1 MAEMSTETQ
10 PTPVAPPPMPPSDQG
25 MNLPTPPPS
34 KVFDKPKEVS
44 SRTRKKSI
52 PEGLWTRC
60 KGCGE
65 MITNKELEDLL
76 KVCPKC
82 HYHLVATAKERVQWL
97 ADTGTFEEAD
107 SNLHSVDALKF
118 KGVASYSDKLK
129 AYARETGLQDAV
141 LTGFCEIEAHPT
153 GIAVMDFGFLAAS
166 MGSVV
171 GERITRIIE
180 KSTKKKIPV
189 VIISASGGAR
199 MYEGMLSLM
208 QMAKTSA
215 ALARH
220 AKAGLPFISV
230 LTNPTMAGVMASFAS
245 LGDVILAEPHS
256 MIGFAGARVIRETT
270 REELPKGF
278 QTAEFLL
285 ERGLLD
291 MIVHRKTM
299 KSTLAS
305 LLEFMK

>member
-1 MAEMSTETQ
+1 MNAEAQ
-10 PTPVAPPPMPPSDQG
+10 PNPAPAPAPIMPVEIEVNVPSPPAG
-25 MNLPTPPPS
+25 
-34 KVFDKPKEVS
+34 KVFDKPKEVTNS
-44 SRTRKKSI
+44 SKKKDI
-52 PEGLWTRC
+52 PEGLWTLC

-65 MITNKELEDLL
+65 MITNTELDQLL

-82 HYHLVATAKERVQWL
+82 QYHFTCTAAERVAWF
-97 ADTGTFEEAD
+97 ADEGTFEESDAKMI
-107 SNLHSVDALKF
+107 SVDALKF
-118 KGVASYSDKLK
+118 KGVAAYTDKLESYK
-129 AYARETGLQDAV
+129 KETGLKDAV
-141 LTGFCEIEAHPT
+141 VTGLGEIGGHKTGFAF
-153 GIAVMDFGFLAAS
+153 MDFGFLAAS

-171 GERITRIIE
+171 GEKITRIIE
-180 KSTKKKIPV
+180 KSTKKKVP
-189 VIISASGGAR
+189 VIIFCASGGAR

-208 QMAKTSA
+208 QMAKTSG

-220 AKAGLPFISV
+220 ASAGLPYIAV

-245 LGDVILAEPHS
+245 LGDVIIAEPKS

-291 MIVHRKTM
+291 MIVHRKNM
-299 KSTLAS
+299 KATLAS

>member
-1 MAEMSTETQ
+1 LSIPAQ
-10 PTPVAPPPMPPSDQG
+10 TPSPFMLTPIPPEDGPKLPKPPAG
-25 MNLPTPPPS
+25 
-34 KVFDKPKEVS
+34 KVFDRPPEVT
-44 SRTRKKSI
+44 SRAKKKDI
-52 PEGLWTRC
+52 PEGMWTRC
-60 KGCGE
+60 KDCGE
-65 MITNKELEDLL
+65 MITNKELETLF

-82 HYHLVATAKERVQWL
+82 QYHFSCTAKERL
-97 ADTGTFEEAD
+97 AWVTDEGTFEEMDA
-107 SNLHSVDALKF
+107 NLVSVDLLKF
-118 KGVASYSDKLK
+118 KGVAAYTDKLK
-129 AYARETGLQDAV
+129 AYQKETGLKDAV
-141 LTGFCEIEAHPT
+141 ITGFGDIEGHPC
-153 GIAVMDFGFLAAS
+153 GLAVMDFGFLAAS

-171 GERITRIIE
+171 GEKITRVFE
-180 KSTKKKIPV
+180 RSTKKKLPIV
-189 VIISASGGAR
+189 AICASGGAR
-199 MYEGMLSLM
+199 MYEGMFSLM

-220 AKAGLPFISV
+220 AQANLPYIAV

-245 LGDVILAEPHS
+245 LGDVIMAEPQS

-291 MIVHRKTM
+291 MIVHRKQM

-305 LLEFMK
+305 LLEFMA